1 MNCKFCL
8 YITYEWT
15 VGIYN
20 QVDNTQ
26 VVWIGHKRQVFWK
39 GTKSWSTLDFPNHQ
53 KLGLGKETSR
63 YCTTFFLIAGHCL
76 LSKFWVI
83 KEYSNMISQSWFQA
97 FCCWMLLFLLSYVTC
112 IFFGGNKQKQ
122 TVVGDMLSLCSKS
135 PTHKSRGG
143 VGPLFGKYHV
153 HTDTDARF
161 LDDEIFTTSP
171 NSRFIH
177 SYHFCIIYVLIIWYV
192 IWYVLLKL
200 YVFFFLQDFS
210 CVFFHTTKPQMFQ
223 NLPLTARSWR
233 SGKSPGQPLWP
244 KSSEVLGGPATATT
258 QLEVV
263 ALGMWSSTP
272 GICFPMGKFPHVF
285 FCLFPWVGFFPKKP
299 MEI

>member
-20 QVDNTQ
+20 QVDTTW

-161 LDDEIFTTSP
+161 LDDEIFTTYP

-200 YVFFFLQDFS
+200 YVFFPPRFFMCFFPHHQAADVPKPPTHRKELAERKVTRAAIVTQEFWGARRASNGNNDSAGS
-210 CVFFHTTKPQMFQ
+210 CGFGDVKFDP
-223 NLPLTARSWR
+223 R
-233 SGKSPGQPLWP
+233 
-244 KSSEVLGGPATATT
+244 
-258 QLEVV
+258 
-263 ALGMWSSTP
+263 
-272 GICFPMGKFPHVF
+272 ICFPMGKFPHVF